1 MRCIIVTKRRFI
13 MIWGERNETRINAR
27 LVKSGR
33 YRVFS

>member
-1 MRCIIVTKRRFI
+1 MHHRDEKAFYYDL
-13 MIWGERNETRINAR
+13 GGKNETRINAR

>member
-1 MRCIIVTKRRFI
+1 MLHRDEKAFYYDL
-13 MIWGERNETRINAR
+13 GERNETRINTR